1 MDAENSERAGNNRDG
16 GGGDS
21 DTNNKEDL
29 CLPSIEPFGSSQN
42 LSSEAD
48 ENTSLPLE
56 KIAQTL
62 SDDDFLD
69 IDGFLRP
76 VWEMPNPTLPID
88 DEPMS
93 ATVIPEI
100 CNSPKRKADTV
111 DLNESGIVRIHGKA
125 IFTSTSTCLIVLQ
138 NTHPEFSIT
147 PSNQPSDLAMGG
159 TRTQISCR
167 PGRTSSYQANRYWLF
182 RD

>member
-76 VWEMPNPTLPID
+76 VWEMPNPTLPTD
-88 DEPMS
+88 DDLCRQRPYQRF
-93 ATVIPEI
+93 VIPRSVRRRVSVQVSADVSI
-100 CNSPKRKADTV
+100 VVGTSDNSKRLDS
-111 DLNESGIVRIHGKA
+111 DRRYRRG
-125 IFTSTSTCLIVLQ
+125 Q
-138 NTHPEFSIT
+138 NRH
-147 PSNQPSDLAMGG
+147 
-159 TRTQISCR
+159 
-167 PGRTSSYQANRYWLF
+167 
-182 RD
+182 